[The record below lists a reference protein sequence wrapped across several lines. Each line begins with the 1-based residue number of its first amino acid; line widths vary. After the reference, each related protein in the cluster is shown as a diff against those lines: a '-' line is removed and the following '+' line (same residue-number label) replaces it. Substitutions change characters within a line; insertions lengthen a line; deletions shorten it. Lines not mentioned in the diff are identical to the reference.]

1 MGNEHPNIVPYQL
14 FESAD
19 RPFILAAGNDKLF
32 VHTCEVI
39 GQPELAADPRFATN
53 DARVRNRS
61 ELIPLL
67 QDVFRARPADPWLRD
82 LEAVGVPCAP
92 VRRLDEVFASP
103 EGRAM
108 VQDVGDRARGA
119 LRLVANPI
127 RLSGGLLPVR
137 RPPPLLGEHTD
148 QFMTERDWAPG

>member
-1 MGNEHPNIVPYQL
+1 
-14 FESAD
+14 
-19 RPFILAAGNDKLF
+19 
-32 VHTCEVI
+32 VI
-39 GQPELAADPRFATN
+39 ARPELAEDPRFASN

-67 QDVFRARPADPWLRD
+67 QDAFRARPVDAWLRA
-82 LEAVGVPCAP
+82 LERAGVPCAP
-92 VRRLDEVFASP
+92 VRSLDEVFASP

-108 VQDVGDRARGA
+108 VQDVADRVRGP

-137 RPPPLLGEHTD
+137 RPPPLLGKDTD
-148 QFMTERDWAPG
+148 QVMTELD